1 MWEPSTYTAQVLP
14 HSRGLGRGGAN
25 LIKRIKWKLKLKLNS
40 LSVLW
45 FGDEK
50 PVEVIIAVNV
60 NNG

>member
-1 MWEPSTYTAQVLP
+1 M
-14 HSRGLGRGGAN
+14 
-25 LIKRIKWKLKLKLNS
+25 IKRIKRKLKLKLNS